1 MAPQWVLT
9 GCTLTRVGP
18 GAAVTRTPTGDPDV
32 TDNPSRHR
40 YEIVSGDELAGFALY
55 RDAGGRR
62 VFTHTEVAPAHQGQG
77 LASRLTRAALDDVRR
92 KGLRVVPDCPFMAA
106 YIGRH
111 PHDADLVDDDPTA
124 P

>member
-1 MAPQWVLT
+1 M
-9 GCTLTRVGP
+9 
-18 GAAVTRTPTGDPDV
+18 TRTPTGDPDV
-32 TDNPSRHR
+32 TDHASRHR
-40 YEIVSGDELAGFALY
+40 YEIVSGGELAGFALY

-77 LASRLTRAALDDVRR
+77 LASRLARAALDDVRR
-92 KGLRVVPDCPFMAA
+92 RGLRVVPDCPFMAA

-111 PHDADLVDDDPTA
+111 PQDADLVGDDRTA